1 MLGSEIKT
9 IIDPEALQ
17 RQDCEWR
24 YIIDRVEWEQYETLL
39 ARNGDNA
46 AYRVTYLDGAVEI
59 MSPSRR
65 HESRK
70 TRIGDLLVI
79 YFLEADINYFPF
91 GSTTLR
97 QEAQRSGIEPD
108 EAYCIGTDKEFPD
121 LAIEV
126 IVTSGG
132 INKLE
137 VYRRLNV
144 REVWFWENDQFRL
157 YCIREATPQ
166 EFSQTSGY
174 EPITRSEILPHLD
187 LELLAEYI
195 RHPNSL
201 MAGKEFRQRL
211 RSGC

>member
-1 MLGSEIKT
+1 MLSNEINT
-9 IIDPEALQ
+9 LIDPLALQ
-17 RQDCEWR
+17 HQDAEWR
-24 YIIDRVEWEQYETLL
+24 YIVAQVNWGQYETWL
-39 ARNGDNA
+39 AKTGDNT
-46 AYRVTYLDGAVEI
+46 AYRVTYLDGALEI

-65 HESRK
+65 HENRK

-97 QEAQRSGIEPD
+97 QEEQRSGIEPD
-108 EAYCIGTDKEFPD
+108 EAYCIGTDKDFPD

-144 REVWFWENDQFRL
+144 REVWLWENDQFHIYALRAE
-157 YCIREATPQ
+157 I
-166 EFSQTSGY
+166 SQQFGETSGY
-174 EPITRSEILPHLD
+174 EPISRSEILPDLD
-187 LELLAEYI
+187 MELLAEYV
-195 RHPNSL
+195 RYPNSL
-201 MAGKEFRQRL
+201 AAAKEFRQRL
-211 RSGC
+211 RSGS